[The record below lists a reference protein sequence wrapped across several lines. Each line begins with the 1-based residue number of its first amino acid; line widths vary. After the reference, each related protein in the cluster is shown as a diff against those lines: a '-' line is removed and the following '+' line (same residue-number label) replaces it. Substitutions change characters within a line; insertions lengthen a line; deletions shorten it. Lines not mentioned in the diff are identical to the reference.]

1 MTEVYHLRN
10 SNKIDNETIGYYNSN
25 AADFFSNTVD
35 VDMTP
40 LYELFLKNLPPNAA
54 ILHAGCGSGRDASAF
69 ANRGLNVTAFDASR
83 ELAKLASQH
92 CGFGVAVRHFSDV
105 DEVSAYDAVWCCAS
119 LLHVPRSELP
129 SQIEQL
135 WQSLRP
141 NGIFYLSFKLGDG
154 ERSQNG

>member
-105 DEVSAYDAVWCCAS
+105 DEVSAYDGVWCCAS